1 MFILALKTKSVR
13 LKFTFYVFTI
23 NTLFTS
29 QTTNIKLAFKITHN
43 QINVTLSNKT
53 LKEAHN
59 QTKN

>member
-1 MFILALKTKSVR
+1 MFLLS
-13 LKFTFYVFTI
+13 LHYLPH
-23 NTLFTS
+23 TL
-29 QTTNIKLAFKITHN
+29 QIQKLAFKITHN